1 MVERVCRPSSLFR
14 SQAGKEFMSLFTKKL
29 QRRGVLGGAAA
40 LVVAPAALASMLTSV
55 PLSGELRFKI
65 LRNGTPIGE
74 QLVTFTQNG
83 SALQVDTSSEML
95 VRVLGVPVFRY
106 QAQVR
111 EEWVEGTF
119 RHMQSRVLHNGDQFS
134 VAAHQISGGYAIESS
149 KVGDYTYT
157 GAQQLLPLTYWN
169 KQMLNA
175 MLLNT
180 ETGRHY
186 PATATSAGWDS
197 VPTAQGGKISA
208 QRFNLTDHLH
218 LSIWY
223 DQQDEWSGLSFDV
236 AGHEVFERYVG

>member
-1 MVERVCRPSSLFR
+1 
-14 SQAGKEFMSLFTKKL
+14 MSLFMKKL
-29 QRRGVLGGAAA
+29 PRRGVLGGAAA
-40 LVVAPAALASMLTSV
+40 LMAAPAVRAAAPVEPLMSV
-55 PLSGELRFKI
+55 PSSGLLRFKI
-65 LRNGTPIGE
+65 LRNGASIGE

-83 SALQVDTSSEML
+83 SNLMVETNSDML

-106 QAQVR
+106 QARVR
-111 EEWVEGTF
+111 EDWVAGTF
-119 RHMQSRVLHNGDQFS
+119 SHMQSRVLHNGDQLS
-134 VAAHQISGGYAIESS
+134 VAAHQIAGGYAIESS

-157 GAQQLLPLTYWN
+157 GAQQMLPLTYWN

-186 PATATSAGWDS
+186 PATSTAAGWDA
-197 VPTAQGGKISA
+197 VPTAQGGTLTA

>member
-1 MVERVCRPSSLFR
+1 MT
-14 SQAGKEFMSLFTKKL
+14 LFTKKL
-29 QRRGVLGGAAA
+29 QRRSVLGGAAA
-40 LVVAPAALASMLTSV
+40 LALAPAAQALPQAGTLTSV
-55 PLSGELRFKI
+55 PVNGMLRFRI

-74 QLVTFTQNG
+74 QLVTFTQHG
-83 SALQVDTSSEML
+83 TSLRVETSSEML
-95 VRVLGVPVFRY
+95 VRILGVPMFRY
-106 QAQVR
+106 QARVR
-111 EEWVEGTF
+111 EDWVAGTF
-119 RHMQSRVLHNGDQFS
+119 SHMQSQIFHNGDQYT
-134 VAAHQISGGYAIESS
+134 VAAHQIPGGYAIESS

-186 PATATSAGWDS
+186 PATATSAGWES
-197 VPTAQGGKISA
+197 VPTAQGGKLTA
-208 QRFNLTDHLH
+208 QRFNLTNHLH